1 MLKIVYIFAVDRKDK
16 LFEKSENIYTHQNM
30 SNTFYRTKMEVMTI
44 SILYFVAVAIYFL
57 PLALPC
63 KLALPVA
70 LLFLASFKLLPWQMS
85 FAMFFSCAGD
95 YMGAIGNFMGQMGS
109 FALAHVFL
117 ILYFLSRYRLGVE
130 RRKYGRY
137 SLRYKIAATII
148 VLPLITFALLKIF
161 PRVPDGI
168 MSYGVLIY
176 SLLISF
182 MLWCALQ
189 QRSALFALG
198 GALFLASDMVLAWN
212 KFVEHIPGATYYILV
227 PYFLSQW
234 LLFIRSTKWWGRLM
248 EKE

>member
-1 MLKIVYIFAVDRKDK
+1 
-16 LFEKSENIYTHQNM
+16 
-30 SNTFYRTKMEVMTI
+30 MEVITI
-44 SILYFVAVAIYFL
+44 SVLYFIAVAIYFL
-57 PLALPC
+57 PIPLPN

-70 LLFLASFKLLPWQMS
+70 LLFLASFKLLPWQMI
-85 FAMFFSCAGD
+85 FAMLFSCLGD
-95 YMGAIGNFMGQMGS
+95 YMGAVGNFLGQMGA

-130 RRKYGRY
+130 RRKYGRL
-137 SLRYKIAATII
+137 STRYKIAATIL
-148 VLPLITFALLKIF
+148 VLPLVIFALVKIF
-161 PRVPDGI
+161 PHVPEGV

-176 SLLISF
+176 ALLISF

-198 GALFLASDMVLAWN
+198 GALFLASDMILAWN
-212 KFVEHIPGATYYILV
+212 RFVEHIPHATYYILV